1 MYLKYIP
8 NVLQVPLK
16 KMRKSTMI
24 TEWWYHKAIIGT
36 FFSIYILH
44 PSISKYWWEHWY
56 NVEKKTKFTWG
67 IRMLP
72 CSLPY
77 VLTNSYQTTSWCHMT
92 ITWQLR
98 AINVHLHVTLVQ
110 NYATLEY
117 VICKP
122 TVRWAIWSQIYDWL
136 VMNNGMITF
145 LEEQFISIIT
155 TVSQQDCFTQI
166 T

>member
-1 MYLKYIP
+1 
-8 NVLQVPLK
+8 
-16 KMRKSTMI
+16 MI

-98 AINVHLHVTLVQ
+98 ATNVHLHVTLVQ

-122 TVRWAIWSQIYDWL
+122 TVLYKLCTMSNLVSNIWLTSNEQWNDNIFRGTIYFYHNYSQSARLLHSNY
-136 VMNNGMITF
+136 
-145 LEEQFISIIT
+145 II
-155 TVSQQDCFTQI
+155 V
-166 T
+166 